1 MSRKFVFSL
10 SIVSILAWSAITVGC
25 GGGSSNT
32 KTTSCTGGPFNVVG
46 DWQITV
52 SQSNGASVSGFGAI
66 DSTGQALFFDNSLTN
81 GTGDTLE
88 MPTITGTCSFAGNIT
103 DFEQPGGPF
112 SGQSVVDTANGNVT
126 SATAITGT
134 FSGNGSSGTFSA
146 STFSPLTGT
155 VSTVIGPKTGEVQGT
170 INNQA
175 VLLPLTFSATGTGDS
190 MSFSGSVSQNCTLTG
205 TFNQVGSGNV
215 FDVSM
220 TFTSSS
226 GTSGCPISGTPFS
239 GIGFESSSDYF
250 GLHGN
255 STDTYLYADML
266 ASSNTFVMEIF

>member
-1 MSRKFVFSL
+1 MSREIWLSFSAVWL
-10 SIVSILAWSAITVGC
+10 VAGCVIAIAC
-25 GGGSSNT
+25 GGSKINSSCN
-32 KTTSCTGGPFNVVG
+32 GGPYNVVG

-52 SQSNGASVSGFGAI
+52 SQSNGTSVSGFGAI

-155 VSTVIGPKTGEVQGT
+155 VGTVIGPKTGEVQGT

-226 GTSGCPISGTPFS
+226 GTSGCPINGPFN
-239 GIGFESSSDYF
+239 GIGFESNSDYF

-255 STDTYLYADML
+255 GTDTYLYADIL